1 MKKIL
6 VTIAGLLLLVSCE
19 DKGEYLSTGDNSVD
33 STQETTTN
41 IEEELKPVV
50 LGEKLENPFSVENMQ
65 LALNS
70 LLEKPNELES
80 AGVSK
85 RNVEVLE
92 ITPTDW
98 YICFK
103 VDSTQFNT
111 LISDTTLSL
120 TPPQREFLLRPQS
133 PEYQISRSFLKSSF
147 VPSLQSIF
155 SKSFVSYPCL
165 ELSKIGQR

>member
-1 MKKIL
+1 MKNMKKIL

-120 TPPQREFLLRPQS
+120 TQIPLDYEIEQHGDYLEEFQNSEIKTLL
-133 PEYQISRSFLKSSF
+133 
-147 VPSLQSIF
+147 V
-155 SKSFVSYPCL
+155 
-165 ELSKIGQR
+165 

>member
-1 MKKIL
+1 
-6 VTIAGLLLLVSCE
+6 
-19 DKGEYLSTGDNSVD
+19 
-33 STQETTTN
+33 
-41 IEEELKPVV
+41 
-50 LGEKLENPFSVENMQ
+50 MQ
-65 LALNS
+65 LLKLN
-70 LLEKPNELES
+70 EKTNELES

-120 TPPQREFLLRPQS
+120 TQIPLDYEIEQHGDYLEEFQNSEIKTLL
-133 PEYQISRSFLKSSF
+133 
-147 VPSLQSIF
+147 V
-155 SKSFVSYPCL
+155 
-165 ELSKIGQR
+165 